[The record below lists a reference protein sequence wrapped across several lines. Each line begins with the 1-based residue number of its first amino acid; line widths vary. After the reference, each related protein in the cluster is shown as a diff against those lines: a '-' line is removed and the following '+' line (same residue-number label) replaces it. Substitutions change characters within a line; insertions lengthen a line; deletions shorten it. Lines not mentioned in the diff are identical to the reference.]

1 MKNGSRPWGKM
12 SLARSGQGRGG
23 SGGVETGWLSD
34 PERAFERINVRD
46 GSQRER
52 SQHETLLKEPRHALR
67 SRPEYP
73 MQSAYKIAG
82 IDVHKRMLAVVIAT
96 ESGGELSWER
106 KQCGAAPSDL
116 RMLRQ
121 WLVQSGVAQVV
132 MESTAQYWKPVWAE
146 LEPHCQLHL
155 AQAQSNRAPRGR
167 KSDFADAER
176 LVRRYIAGE
185 LILSFVPDAEQR
197 LWRTM
202 THAQVQLTHDKVR
215 VVNQLEAL
223 LEDAH
228 IKLSS
233 FVSDV
238 VGVSA
243 RRMLHALAEGETDA
257 AHIASLAD
265 RSLRATPQQLCDALE
280 ASATMNP
287 LYRQILKQC
296 LERLKLLEQQIDDLK
311 KSLAAALET
320 HQKAVARVAEV
331 PGMGA
336 HSAHHVIAEVGPQAA
351 TFPSAAQMAS
361 WVGVCP
367 GREESAG
374 ESSSDRSPKGNR
386 AMRRILT
393 QAANAAVKAK
403 GSVFEMQYRRMVP
416 RMGHNKAV
424 WAVAHKLCRV
434 VWKVLHDG
442 ASYEERGNRP
452 SAQAVR
458 RRTNRLT
465 AELRRLG
472 YTVQLTPIHAEI
484 PL

>member
-1 MKNGSRPWGKM
+1 
-12 SLARSGQGRGG
+12 
-23 SGGVETGWLSD
+23 
-34 PERAFERINVRD
+34 
-46 GSQRER
+46 
-52 SQHETLLKEPRHALR
+52 
-67 SRPEYP
+67 

-82 IDVHKRMLAVVIAT
+82 IDVHKKILAVVIAS
-96 ESGGELSWER
+96 ESNGELQWER
-106 KQCGAAPSDL
+106 KQFGAAPSDL
-116 RMLRQ
+116 RLLRQ
-121 WLVQSGVAQVV
+121 WLSEASVSEVV

-146 LEPHCQLHL
+146 LEPHCKLHL

-176 LVRRYIAGE
+176 LVRRHIAGE

-215 VVNQLEAL
+215 LVNQLEAL

-233 FVSDV
+233 LVSDV

-243 RRMLHALAEGETDA
+243 RRMLQALAEGETEPTKLA
-257 AHIASLAD
+257 ALAD
-265 RSLRATPQQLCDALE
+265 RTLRATPEQLCDALQ
-280 ASATMNP
+280 ASATLKP
-287 LYRQILKQC
+287 TYRQMLKQS
-296 LERLKLLEQQIDDLK
+296 LDRLRLLEQHLDELK
-311 KSLAAALET
+311 KSLAQALET
-320 HQKAVARVAEV
+320 HQRAVARVAEV

-336 HSAHHVIAEVGPQAA
+336 HAAHQVIAEVGPQAA
-351 TFPSAAQMAS
+351 TFASAAQMAS

-367 GREESAG
+367 GRQESAG
-374 ESSSDRSPKGNR
+374 ESKSDRSPKGNR
-386 AMRRILT
+386 AMRRILN

-403 GSVFEMQYRRMVP
+403 GSVFQEQYRRLVS

-434 VWKVLHDG
+434 LWKILHTG
-442 ASYEERGNRP
+442 VEYEEQGSRP
-452 SAQAVR
+452 NTEAVR
-458 RRTNRLT
+458 KRTKRLA

-472 YTVQLTPIHAEI
+472 YGVQLTPLRPGVPA
-484 PL
+484 